1 MIQKGVISI
10 STKYDSLW
18 KKRKIKLK
26 EKGWVWN
33 KTYQMWD
40 SPNGNA
46 EWTDDLKLMNDE
58 EFEKC
63 LDT

>member
-1 MIQKGVISI
+1 MNSKN
-10 STKYDSLW
+10 DSLW

-26 EKGWVWN
+26 EKGWIWN

-58 EFEKC
+58 EFERC